1 MIPLMM
7 QKDYSPKGWLGLI
20 LGTRMWYSMWDAE
33 KDDDDAFERR
43 LDSVVRE
50 IGDRGKV
57 MLPEAV
63 PPPAA
68 AAAVAS
74 RASGMSAALPVRAL
88 APAPAPTLASSPKA
102 ALAPAPAPAPAPA
115 AAVALA
121 SAPAPAPA
129 AVPPKPRLAPAQAAL
144 GQTFTPTMDRTMPLS
159 TVEQPGGSLMSGGSL
174 GELAVFMETQQRL
187 QIEREDKLE
196 SKLESQRLQM
206 ETKLESQRLQMEA
219 KLEQVAQ
226 QAKAATDAKSQLLE
240 LQQAISESQLTIL
253 STRVEAMHAARL
265 LSDEELFHL
274 EDSVG
279 DYIGLRSSREPPI
292 EELRA
297 AVDRVLQLIGMV
309 EGMPKDTTCARQIR
323 RRCLSS

>member
-43 LDSVVRE
+43 VDSVVRE

-102 ALAPAPAPAPAPA
+102 ALAPAPAPAPA

-159 TVEQPGGSLMSGGSL
+159 TVEQPGGSIMSGGSL